1 MLKKNILL
9 LTLTFTLFILQYHS
23 GFAARYYF
31 STSGDDSRTATQSQT
46 PTSPWKS
53 IDKLNSIYS
62 SLQPGDEVLVK
73 RGEVFYGNIHINA
86 AGAQGRP
93 ITMGAYGSGAK
104 PVITSLV
111 SLTNWT
117 PVGNGIY
124 ESHHPSLGSAVN
136 VVLVN
141 NEVQELGR
149 YPNSNAKDK
158 GYLIFN
164 ATNGHN
170 NIV

>member
-1 MLKKNILL
+1 MMKKNILL
-9 LTLTFTLFILQYHS
+9 LTLTLTLFILQYHS

-31 STSGDDSRTATQSQT
+31 STSGDDSRTAAQAQNPAT
-46 PTSPWKS
+46 PWKS
-53 IDKLNSIYS
+53 IDKLNSIFS
-62 SLQPGDEVLVK
+62 SLQPGDEVLFK
-73 RGEVFYGNIHINA
+73 RGDVFYGNIHINA

-93 ITMGAYGSGAK
+93 ITIGAYGSGAK
-104 PVITSLV
+104 PIITSLV
-111 SLTNWT
+111 SLNYWT
-117 PVGNGIY
+117 PVGHEIY

-136 VVLVN
+136 LVRVH

-158 GYLIFN
+158 GYLKIN